1 MKKFITIAGICCALP
16 ILVFGVW
23 LAINNSKNPTNEQE
37 NLTIAVQG
45 EPIPIIGRDHVPEGT
60 KVTNYNSNPPTSGDH
75 WPVPLDWGF
84 YDEVVADE
92 QAVHNLEHGGI
103 WISYKDVDD
112 ETKRELKALAE
123 KYNQAVIVSPR
134 PENDTRIA
142 VASWGRL
149 MKLDEFNRAEIESFI
164 KANLNTSPEKLA
176 SLEKAKVVRGKLAPE
191 AHFTI
196 LSGEDTHLS
205 DFRGQ
210 KVMFWVLA
218 TWCPSCIAGAQV
230 LQENNEQLANLTIIA
245 LKTYGNAGFPGP
257 SIEEFA
263 KRYSP
268 ELLEASNWLWGNSSS
283 ETTSVYNP
291 RNFPDIY
298 FLIDEKGILKDIDGA
313 PAATINKII
322 EFANE

>member
-1 MKKFITIAGICCALP
+1 MKKIITIAGICCALP
-16 ILVFGVW
+16 LLVFVVW
-23 LAINNSKNPTNEQE
+23 LAINSSKNPTSDSR
-37 NLTIAVQG
+37 NLIVLVQG
-45 EPIPIIGRDHVPEGT
+45 KSIPIIGSGHVPEGT

-75 WPVPLDWGF
+75 WPVPLNWGF
-84 YDEVVADE
+84 YDKVVADE

-103 WISYKDVDD
+103 WISYKDVDN

-123 KYNQAVIVSPR
+123 KYNQAVIVTPR

-149 MKLDEFNRAEIESFI
+149 MELGEFNRAEVENFI

-176 SLEKAKVVRGKLAPE
+176 SLEKANVVRGKLAPE

-230 LQENNEQLANLTIIA
+230 LQENNKQLVNLTIIA

-257 SIEEFA
+257 TIEEFA
-263 KRYSP
+263 TQYSP
-268 ELLEASNWLWGNSSS
+268 DLLSAPNWLWGDASPES
-283 ETTSVYNP
+283 TKVYNP
-291 RNFPDIY
+291 KNFPDIY
-298 FLIDEKGILKDIDGA
+298 FLIDENGMLKDIDGA

-322 EFANE
+322 DFANE